1 MRPVPSSPV
10 RRLVPIALLPLALA
24 ACGSSSSKGTTTT
37 AAMSAADFVKAGNQV
52 CIAADRRIFK
62 IGRLSRDP
70 SGWKRTAES
79 AKQAVRDMRKVTPPA
94 GSAAGFNEMLR
105 FANALALTIQEI
117 HQALV
122 RNDIDTAAA
131 GQLAAGQLQDK
142 VHRAARRVGLTFCQQ
157 ALTNW
162 PA

>member
-37 AAMSAADFVKAGNQV
+37 TATVSAADFVKAGNQV
-52 CIAADRRIFK
+52 CIASDRRIFK

-94 GSAAGFNEMLR
+94 GSKSGFDQMLR

-122 RNDIDTAAA
+122 KNDIDTAAA
-131 GQLAAGQLQDK
+131 GSERPGSYRPRSLE
-142 VHRAARRVGLTFCQQ
+142 RRDRSGSRS
-157 ALTNW
+157 ASR
-162 PA
+162 P

>member
-1 MRPVPSSPV
+1 
-10 RRLVPIALLPLALA
+10 
-24 ACGSSSSKGTTTT
+24 
-37 AAMSAADFVKAGNQV
+37 MSAADFVKAGNQV
-52 CIAADRRIFK
+52 CIASDRRIFK

-79 AKQAVRDMRKVTPPA
+79 AKQAVRDMRRVTPPA
-94 GSAAGFNEMLR
+94 TSAAGFNQMLR

-117 HQALV
+117 HQALLK
-122 RNDIDTAAA
+122 NDVDTAAA

-142 VHRAARRVGLTFCQQ
+142 VHRAARQVGLTFCQQ